1 MSDINKQLVTDWLD
15 AVNAKD
21 REGLMKPWADQFVVH
36 VGAGFGEIT
45 DADHLTGVIEGFWR
59 AIPDL
64 SIETCHL
71 IAEGDLVAVHVR
83 TTGTHGGAFAGRAAT
98 GNRIDFSGYGFFRCT
113 PDGLAEEW
121 ILDDLLT
128 FLIQVGAV
136 PADVLT
142 AGAGAGA

>member
-1 MSDINKQLVTDWLD
+1 MSDMNKQLVTDWIA

-21 REGLMKPWADQFVVH
+21 REGLMKPWADKFVVH
-36 VGAGFGEIT
+36 VGAGFGDIT
-45 DADHLTGVIEGFWR
+45 DADQLTGVIEGFWQ

-64 SIETCHL
+64 RVEAHHL
-71 IAEGDLVAVHVR
+71 IADGDLVAVHVR

-98 GNRIDFSGYGFFRCT
+98 GNRIDFSGFGFFRCT

-136 PADVLT
+136 PANVLM
-142 AGAGAGA
+142 AGTGASA